1 MTAMTPVP
9 YRVTERREET
19 RDTATLVLEPC
30 GAPISQVRPGQFTM
44 LYAFGIGEAPISVS
58 RTGGVIEQTVR
69 DVGAVSRALVG
80 SGPGRMIGVRG
91 PYGVGWGVE
100 GAVGRDLV
108 FAGGGIGLAPL
119 RPALLYALERR
130 RSFGSIT
137 VLIGARTPAD
147 LLYRA
152 ELDGWR
158 ERGARV
164 EVTVDRADAAWPGHV
179 GLITSLLGLVDAAPE
194 NATAFVC
201 GPEIMMRL
209 TAQALCDRGMAD
221 VRISLER
228 NMRCGLGWCGHCQLG
243 PWLICR
249 DGPVVAYRDA
259 APELSV
265 KER

>member
-1 MTAMTPVP
+1 MTPAP

-30 GAPISQVRPGQFTM
+30 GAPIPGVRPGQFTM

-58 RTGGVIEQTVR
+58 RTGKVIEQTVR
-69 DVGAVSRALVG
+69 DVGAVSRAL
-80 SGPGRMIGVRG
+80 SRSEPGRMIGVRG

-100 GAVGRDLV
+100 DAVGRDLV

-130 RSFGSIT
+130 DSYGAIT

-152 ELDGWR
+152 ELDRWR
-158 ERGARV
+158 DRGACV
-164 EVTVDRADAAWPGHV
+164 EVTVDHADVDWPGHV
-179 GLITSLLGLVDAAPE
+179 GLITTLLDLLDADPA
-194 NATAFVC
+194 NATAFIC

-209 TAQALCDRGMAD
+209 TAQALCDSGMTD

-228 NMRCGLGWCGHCQLG
+228 NMRCGVGWCGHCQLG

-249 DGPVVAYRDA
+249 DGPVVGYQDA
-259 APELSV
+259 APELRV

>member
-9 YRVTERREET
+9 YRVRERREET

-30 GAPISQVRPGQFTM
+30 GAPIRHVRPGQFTM

-58 RTGGVIEQTVR
+58 RTGAVIEQTVR
-69 DVGAVSRALVG
+69 DVGAVSRALAR
-80 SGPGRMIGVRG
+80 SEAGRMIGVRG
-91 PYGVGWGVE
+91 PYGIGWGVE
-100 GAVGRDLV
+100 EAVGRDLV

-130 RSFGSIT
+130 ESYGDIT
-137 VLIGARTPAD
+137 LLVGARTPAD
-147 LLYRA
+147 LLFRR
-152 ELDGWR
+152 ELDRWR

-164 EVTVDRADAAWPGHV
+164 EVTVDHADAGWPGHV
-179 GLITSLLGLVDAAPE
+179 GLITSLLELLDADPA
-194 NATAFVC
+194 NATAFIC

-209 TAQALCDRGMAD
+209 TAQALCDKGMTD

-228 NMRCGLGWCGHCQLG
+228 NMRCGVGWCGHCQLG

-249 DGPVVAYRDA
+249 DGPVVAYQDA
-259 APELSV
+259 APQLSV